1 MRIKKYSSDLS
12 PKSWQVIEKI
22 IQVRRKSK
30 WDLEQIVNAILYL
43 TKNGC
48 VWRDIPGEFPP
59 WITIYW
65 RPSLRYYCKWVTDG
79 TWKNISDCL
88 IVDFREKQGKK
99 AQPTVAIID
108 SQSSSTCS
116 ENVGIDGGKLIKGRK
131 RFYIVDT
138 LGNLLDSFVV
148 SANCYDGTTAI
159 KYWESLSY
167 HNILLD
173 NVTKIYADGTF
184 GGTFSKEMA
193 ERYGT
198 TVEIPKIPI
207 AQKGKVTIHEKRWI
221 VERTIAWT
229 LNNRRCSKDYERKT
243 EHSNTFLIIGNI
255 RRLAKKLT

>member
-1 MRIKKYSSDLS
+1 MIDSFDFTQLAL
-12 PKSWQVIEKI
+12 I
-22 IQVRRKSK
+22 I
-30 WDLEQIVNAILYL
+30 
-43 TKNGC
+43 
-48 VWRDIPGEFPP
+48 
-59 WITIYW
+59 
-65 RPSLRYYCKWVTDG
+65 
-79 TWKNISDCL
+79 
-88 IVDFREKQGKK
+88 DFREKQGKK

-108 SQSSSTCS
+108 SQSSNNSSTCS

-167 HNILLD
+167 DNILLD

-221 VERTIAWT
+221 VERTIAWMRNADKFGSSSI
-229 LNNRRCSKDYERKT
+229 LVKDCSSYKIVDT
-243 EHSNTFLIIGNI
+243 
-255 RRLAKKLT
+255 